1 MARCGLD
8 RIDDLCAGTA
18 SAVAIGPGDN
28 DKESVGVVQDFLTA
42 HGHRGLPN
50 LLASGYGT
58 FGPLTAQAVQHFCAQ
73 QGLPVQERIDSATL
87 RRIIEIPA
95 ATPIACRGYL
105 TLVLGFEYIGLTKV
119 LSVTAQME
127 GSGQFGALNLNTD
140 GAGLSFGL
148 IQWAQRPGRLAD
160 IIQGFCEAGA
170 DDFARLFG
178 DGNLNSARGLLAH
191 VRKPNG
197 GVDPANGQTTD
208 AHFDLIRE
216 PWVSRFR
223 AAAAFLPYQKV
234 QVATALAAFERS
246 YARFGQYARDMR
258 SERSVGFML
267 DLANQ
272 FGDGGAKSIYQA
284 ARRDGMSEPEL
295 MRAIAAESVRRIKRF
310 KAATRQRRQSFMTT
324 AFLSDD
330 EFVAS
335 PGQKDGEPR
344 PSPRK
349 ASV

>member
-18 SAVAIGPGDN
+18 SAVAIGPGEH
-28 DKESVGVVQDFLTA
+28 DKESVGVIQDFLTA

-50 LLASGYGT
+50 LLAPGYGT
-58 FGPLTAQAVQHFCAQ
+58 FGPLTAQAVRHFCAQ
-73 QGLPVQERIDSATL
+73 QGLPVQERIDTVTL
-87 RRIIEIPA
+87 RKIIETPA

-105 TLVLGFEYIGLTKV
+105 TLVLGFEYIGLAKI

-127 GSGQFGALNLNTD
+127 GCGQFGALNLNTD

-170 DDFARLFG
+170 HDFARLFG
-178 DGNLNSARGLLAH
+178 DGNLDAAQGLLAH

-197 GVDPANGQTTD
+197 GVDPANGRTTD
-208 AHFDLIRE
+208 PHFDLIHE

-234 QVATALAAFERS
+234 QVTTALAAFERS
-246 YARFGQYARDMR
+246 YARLRQYAADMR

-272 FGDGGAKSIYQA
+272 FGDGGARSIYRT
-284 ARRDGMSEPEL
+284 ARREGMSESEL
-295 MRAIAAESVRRIKRF
+295 MDAIAAESVRRIKNF
-310 KAATRQRRQSFMTT
+310 KAATQQRRRSFMTT

-330 EFVAS
+330 ELVTSLA
-335 PGQKDGEPR
+335 QKDG
-344 PSPRK
+344 SPRSSTAK